1 MTGYSFSR
9 AGLAELT
16 SNFSTNLKNTKL
28 TFDAIKNDFL
38 DIEGKWQGGDSENA
52 TLIFKRIRD
61 SIDKISANLDNAD
74 SFIKNKAEAFNNLRF
89 HG

>member
-1 MTGYSFSR
+1 MTDFSFSR

-28 TFDAIKNDFL
+28 TFDAIKNEFFE
-38 DIEGKWQGGDSENA
+38 IEGKWQGGDSENA
-52 TLIFKRIRD
+52 TVIFKRIGD
-61 SIDKISANLDNAD
+61 SLDKISANLGNAD
-74 SFIKNKAEAFNNLRF
+74 SFIQQKAEAFNNLRF